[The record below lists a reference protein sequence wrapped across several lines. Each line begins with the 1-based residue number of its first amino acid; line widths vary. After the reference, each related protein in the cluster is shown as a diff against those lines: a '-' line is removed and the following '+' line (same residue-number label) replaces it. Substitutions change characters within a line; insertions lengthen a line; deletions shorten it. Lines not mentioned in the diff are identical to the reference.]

1 MRPAEFRLEFFDRH
15 MPSYAAWVRAQTGA
29 RDRQAFDAKFAR
41 LTKDLAPI
49 SAVLIVAAF
58 ILATLGFPRGIVR
71 LSSDGATMRFGG
83 TPYRIFGVSGR
94 VLEAQKEST
103 TEISGGG
110 GGGTIVDGRGTIN
123 IDPIKSTTTIG
134 DTVFIEDDDGEE
146 HAVKLTD
153 FDLAVRAGN
162 RLSVKAFAPRG
173 DDSGWIMFV
182 YNHST
187 RTPYLQHDVAKQL
200 LKPSFLWLLLTVL
213 GLIGAWGL
221 TSLLPTEGSMDFG
234 GKILYVLAA
243 ATWVEFFR
251 RSVASL
257 RFGRFRKSA
266 AYKRFVQ
273 QVAEEQPVTVAAVA
287 VD

>member
-1 MRPAEFRLEFFDRH
+1 
-15 MPSYAAWVRAQTGA
+15 MPSYAAWVRAHSGA

-41 LTKDLAPI
+41 LTEDLAPI
-49 SAVLIVAAF
+49 SAVLIVAVF

-213 GLIGAWGL
+213 GLIGAWSL
-221 TSLLPTEGSMDFG
+221 TSLLPTEGGFDFG

-251 RSVASL
+251 RSVAAL
-257 RFGRFRKSA
+257 RFRRFRKSA

-273 QVAEEQPVTVAAVA
+273 QIAEEQPATVATVA